1 MENDITFIVKDKT
14 LTLICRNKKTIQVPI
29 KIEDQTLYIKELA
42 SDFQEVICY
51 WSEFLF
57 FCKKSGINRLV
68 RTYKTTDTYDES
80 LEQTLKKIGF
90 SELEYDSS
98 YYILDKIRFVSF
110 MNKCPNIST
119 NKIVKIHALSTFKN
133 DNATLNEILIFL
145 RKQFEGCKLTY
156 LKDSFFKYSMFAT
169 IAGAVVG
176 VILVDFDKDS
186 INIPFIA
193 SSNDTQA
200 RRHFVGYILYKK
212 LVKRI
217 ELDSQILNLKAS
229 VDKQDHISRTLSKPI
244 NASAISGVDIFYS
257 QYCLS

>member
-1 MENDITFIVKDKT
+1 MENDIAFNVKDKT
-14 LTLICRNKKTIQVPI
+14 LTLICRNKKIIQIPI

-42 SDFQEVICY
+42 NDFQEVICC
-51 WSEFLF
+51 WSEFLM
-57 FCKKSGINRLV
+57 FCKQSGINRLV
-68 RTYKTTDTYDES
+68 RTYQTTDTYDDI
-80 LEQTLKKIGF
+80 LEQSLKKIGF
-90 SELEYDSS
+90 SELKYDSS

-110 MNKCPNIST
+110 MNKCPKIST
-119 NKIVKIHALSTFKN
+119 NKIVEIHDLSMFKN
-133 DNATLNEILIFL
+133 DSSTLNEILIFL
-145 RKQFEGCKLTY
+145 RKQFEGCKLTH

-176 VILVDFDKDS
+176 VILVDFDKNS

-200 RRHFVGYILYKK
+200 RRYFVGYILYKK

-217 ELDSQILNLKAS
+217 ELDSQILDLKAS
-229 VDKQDHISRTLSKPI
+229 VDKLGHISRTLSKPI
-244 NASAISGVDIFYS
+244 NASAKYGVDIFHS